1 MEDFKYKTF
10 VGVVEDNNDPKK
22 LGRCKVRVLNVFD
35 EIPVEDIPW
44 AAPWK
49 DLNGNAFIVPDV
61 GKIVSVVFDGGNI
74 YKPEFIFA
82 EHFNINLQK
91 KLSQLS
97 GSSYT
102 SMRAVMFDHKTQ
114 IYSND
119 AEGLKIDYKF
129 NSINITDGSIDLNI
143 KDNFSGVNIGSRNA
157 DQQTILGNHFLNW
170 FDEFVENLLSL
181 KGGPYLVGGA
191 PVLPNPEFVRCLSKY
206 KELKE
211 EKFLSHHV
219 RVMDNNYANSPDFL
233 SVFDATFTSDSQR
246 VNIAQIGDSW
256 TSTKSENVVSTDGV
270 TTGGAPTSE
279 SVDYTPTDGN
289 STDKPVPE
297 SGDLTTSS
305 DTLGTLNKNNI
316 ATDPGKIQPSNNKDV
331 DRILNTMKKKK
342 YAILSR
348 PYEVNIVGIRRQYEG
363 ERYSNA
369 FKDDLYLLFKTDDTD
384 KWEIKKYPIST
395 MPGYY
400 QALEVNIP
408 GEGLKLRTAGY
419 ELRPGE
425 TFVGKTSNGVA
436 IDVKD
441 TSVMQGRGGMGILKP
456 AQYLDTYYINQF
468 CGDKAMWTKGAQM
481 FYKDSS
487 KGPIIKYTSEGAGGA
502 GMFIHAGYFQSYPSI
517 TVDNWSEG
525 CQVFSKKVDLDD
537 FFKWCEIHKSKY
549 GDAFNYTLML
559 ERDLES
565 DGGIFGDLL
574 AGIV

>member
-1 MEDFKYKTF
+1 MEDFKNKTF

-35 EIPVEDIPW
+35 EIPIEDIPW

-49 DLNGNAFIVPDV
+49 DLNGNAFTVPDV
-61 GKIVSVVFDGGNI
+61 GKVVSVVFDGGNI

-82 EHFNINLQK
+82 EHFNANLQK
-91 KLSQLS
+91 KLNELS

-102 SMRAVMFDHKTQ
+102 SMRALMFDHKTQ

-129 NSINITDGSIDLNI
+129 NNVNLTDGAINLNL
-143 KDNFSGVNIGSRNA
+143 KDNFSGVNIGSSNA
-157 DQQTILGNHFLNW
+157 DQQTILGNNFLNW
-170 FDEFVENLLSL
+170 FDEFVQNLLSN
-181 KGGPYLVGGA
+181 KGGPYLVAGS
-191 PVLPNPEFVRCLSKY
+191 PVLPNPEFVRCLFKY
-206 KELKE
+206 TTLRD

-219 RVMDNNYANSPDFL
+219 RVVDNNY
-233 SVFDATFTSDSQR
+233 VTKQERITDS
-246 VNIAQIGDSW
+246 QIGDSW

-348 PYEVNIVGIRRQYEG
+348 PYEVNIVGIRKQYEG

-400 QALEVNIP
+400 QALEVKTSEGHKFRLAGYRLKP
-408 GEGLKLRTAGY
+408 GESFIGNTKD
-419 ELRPGE
+419 
-425 TFVGKTSNGVA
+425 GKA
-436 IDVKD
+436 IDIKS
-441 TSVMQGRGGMGILKP
+441 TSEMQRRGGMGILKP
-456 AQYLDTYYINQF
+456 AQYLDAYYINRF

-481 FYKDSS
+481 FYRDTS

-565 DGGIFGDLL
+565 GGGIFGDLL

>member
-1 MEDFKYKTF
+1 
-10 VGVVEDNNDPKK
+10 
-22 LGRCKVRVLNVFD
+22 
-35 EIPVEDIPW
+35 
-44 AAPWK
+44 
-49 DLNGNAFIVPDV
+49 
-61 GKIVSVVFDGGNI
+61 
-74 YKPEFIFA
+74 
-82 EHFNINLQK
+82 
-91 KLSQLS
+91 
-97 GSSYT
+97 
-102 SMRAVMFDHKTQ
+102 
-114 IYSND
+114 
-119 AEGLKIDYKF
+119 
-129 NSINITDGSIDLNI
+129 
-143 KDNFSGVNIGSRNA
+143 
-157 DQQTILGNHFLNW
+157 
-170 FDEFVENLLSL
+170 
-181 KGGPYLVGGA
+181 
-191 PVLPNPEFVRCLSKY
+191 LSKY

-219 RVMDNNYANSPDFL
+219 RVVDNNYANSPDFL

-419 ELRPGE
+419 KLRPGE

-436 IDVKD
+436 IDVKG

-456 AQYLDTYYINQF
+456 AQYLDTYYINRF

-481 FYKDSS
+481 FYRDTS

-565 DGGIFGDLL
+565 GGGIFGDLL